1 MQMNKVV
8 GGGPGCDSCF
18 NSVLTISSTVEKRR
32 PIEGNGGWTG
42 GDGTCLYFPPQA
54 LSKKMLADPGLGLVL
69 ELELPI
75 MGRWSGVETRY
86 GRMGVSSAVACR
98 PFWEFCDS

>member
-1 MQMNKVV
+1 MIGRLEAVDVTTSRHADADADEQSRRRRSRLRFM
-8 GGGPGCDSCF
+8 F
-18 NSVLTISSTVEKRR
+18 HFRAYHSSAVEKRR

-42 GDGTCLYFPPQA
+42 GDGTCLYFPPQT

-75 MGRWSGVETRY
+75 MGRVVRG
-86 GRMGVSSAVACR
+86 
-98 PFWEFCDS
+98 